1 MMDDIDMINF
11 GIAILMMAT
20 VVLVVWRT
28 WPT

>member
-1 MMDDIDMINF
+1 MMDDIDLINF
-11 GIAILMMAT
+11 GIAIMMLAT

>member
-1 MMDDIDMINF
+1 MMDDIDLINF
-11 GIAILMMAT
+11 GIAVLMMAT